1 MDYYIFIPLS
11 PFSFHIIIMMVIVI
25 IIITVIVMIVMI
37 IIIII
42 IIIAVVTTTVAAV
55 ALTLFHSATNAAPD
69 LVTRSRAVSLGKGLL
84 FSYARC
90 N

>member
-1 MDYYIFIPLS
+1 
-11 PFSFHIIIMMVIVI
+11 MMVIVI
-25 IIITVIVMIVMI
+25 IIITVIIMIVM

-69 LVTRSRAVSLGKGLL
+69 LVTRSRAGSLGKGLL
-84 FSYARC
+84 FSDARC